1 MTELLFAAAG
11 LLASIIILLVL
22 VGVPIAAYQIQAA
35 SCEISRLLWEEF
47 RRLHCEEDHHD

>member
-22 VGVPIAAYQIQAA
+22 VGVPIAAYQIQSA
-35 SCEISRLLWEEF
+35 SFEISRLLWEEF
-47 RRLHCEEDHHD
+47 RRLHCEEDDHD